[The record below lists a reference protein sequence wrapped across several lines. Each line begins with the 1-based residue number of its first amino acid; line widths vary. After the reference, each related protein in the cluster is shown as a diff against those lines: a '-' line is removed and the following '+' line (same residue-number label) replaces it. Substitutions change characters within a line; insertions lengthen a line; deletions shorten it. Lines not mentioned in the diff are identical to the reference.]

1 MGEAVEVMMGVTQIG
16 HKADEGGVGTV
27 RMGRRVVEDIGG
39 SIRWGLSDKDDAGRA
54 FSEDSACFDDCC
66 FAEGGRDGSI
76 GGGRSMFSAA
86 FLDSC
91 RAKSEACHHSRNL
104 SAKILVGRSIFSELN
119 NRGSMLLAMF
129 LGEKMDPPSPGRA
142 GPTFLGAV
150 AISIA
155 LWSASPNLRIREPIN
170 HMKGE

>member
-1 MGEAVEVMMGVTQIG
+1 MGVTMGVTQMG
-16 HKADEGGVGTV
+16 HNVDDGGKGTV
-27 RMGRRVVEDIGG
+27 RIGRRVVEDIGG
-39 SIRWGLSDKDDAGRA
+39 SMRCGWSDRDDVGRA
-54 FSEDSACFDDCC
+54 FSEDSPCFEGC
-66 FAEGGRDGSI
+66 FADGGNEGNI

-104 SAKILVGRSIFSELN
+104 SAKILVGRRIFSELN
-119 NRGSMLLAMF
+119 KRGSMLLAMF

-155 LWSASPNLRIREPIN
+155 L
-170 HMKGE
+170 